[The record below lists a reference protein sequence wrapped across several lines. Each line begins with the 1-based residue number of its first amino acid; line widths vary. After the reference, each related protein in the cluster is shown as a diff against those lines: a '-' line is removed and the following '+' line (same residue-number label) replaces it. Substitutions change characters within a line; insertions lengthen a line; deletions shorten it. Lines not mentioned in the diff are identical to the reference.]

1 MKHHRIG
8 FGTLL
13 TCLGIAALLVGV
25 PLVPA
30 MAQGLAFVPNFSGGD
45 ITVIDA
51 SQSPAAVVNTISDRN
66 GPEWV
71 AITPSGHLAL
81 VTNGGPANPDT
92 IAVIFTARAVNS
104 TSQGASAEL
113 INAEK
118 LPSCATGRPCRNPA
132 GIAVNPVP
140 DASGNIYAYVSN
152 PATSPTDT
160 ASVTVINIGA
170 AVSDPTLSNTA
181 SATNKCGTRCTA
193 YTLSLPVGRRPQ
205 QLSVSPD
212 GTKLWVTDLSG
223 FIYVIDTGQAITS
236 PSTAVETLAEPF
248 PFFGVA
254 PLTGSMPG

>member
-81 VTNGGPANPDT
+81 VTNGGANSDN
-92 IAVIFTARAVNS
+92 IAVINTQQRAVV
-104 TSQGASAEL
+104 AVV
-113 INAEK
+113 NAEK
-118 LPSCATGRPCRNPA
+118 LPQLSSCATGRPCRNPA

-152 PATSPTDT
+152 PARSPTDA
-160 ASVTVINIGA
+160 ASVTVINVLA
-170 AVSDPTLSNTA
+170 AVSDPTLSNSA
-181 SATNKCGTRCTA
+181 SATNKCGTACTA
-193 YTLSLPVGRRPQ
+193 YTLSFPVGRQPD

-212 GTKLWVTDLSG
+212 GTKLWVTDTRG